1 MNIEEPDI
9 MQQKTAAIYVA
20 ARGRT
25 MEKKT
30 DKKACE
36 LTKRR
41 IEEDFT
47 ARATPLKEFSLI
59 SDVLREYFM
68 NYTPDGME
76 ILAQQRLHDLDTAGQ
91 RVMQYHLD
99 FELETVDIDM
109 DSDRPEEEKAR
120 LAQFYARNPLFAK
133 AREDFQSASSA
144 LSAIN
149 GKAAF
154 QVIGHVQETI
164 NNVVDTMRSKK
175 QIEAMHRN
183 PFLPPSPNGKTRIH

>member
-1 MNIEEPDI
+1 M
-9 MQQKTAAIYVA
+9 
-20 ARGRT
+20 
-25 MEKKT
+25 
-30 DKKACE
+30 DKKADKTGKNPQK
-36 LTKRR
+36 LTDRR
-41 IEEDFT
+41 LDGAFT
-47 ARATPLKEFSLI
+47 AHATPLKEFSLI
-59 SDVLREYFM
+59 SDVLREFFM

-76 ILAQQRLHDLDTAGQ
+76 MLAQQRLHDLDLAGQ
-91 RVMQYHLD
+91 RVMQHHLD

-133 AREDFQSASSA
+133 AREDFQTASSA

-154 QVIGHVQETI
+154 QIISHVQDTI

-175 QIEAMHRN
+175 QIEAMQRN

>member
-1 MNIEEPDI
+1 MD
-9 MQQKTAAIYVA
+9 
-20 ARGRT
+20 
-25 MEKKT
+25 KT
-30 DKKACE
+30 DKKTRK
-36 LTKRR
+36 LTERR
-41 IEEDFT
+41 LEGDF
-47 ARATPLKEFSLI
+47 ANHATPLREFSLI
-59 SDVLREYFM
+59 SDVLREFFM
-68 NYTPDGME
+68 NYTPNGLE
-76 ILAQQRLHDLDTAGQ
+76 SLAQQRLHNLDVAGQ

-133 AREDFQSASSA
+133 AREDFHLASSA

-154 QVIGHVQETI
+154 QIISHIQETI

-175 QIEAMHRN
+175 QIEAMQRN
-183 PFLPPSPNGKTRIH
+183 PFAPPSPNGKTQIH